1 MFAWVRSG
9 FGPIHPYDIGTYL
22 LLAGII
28 GRGIPSISGV
38 GSICP
43 QITFGPGDGLGL
55 KSSSLACMTK
65 V

>member
-1 MFAWVRSG
+1 MFAWARSG

-22 LLAGII
+22 LLAT
-28 GRGIPSISGV
+28 GRGIPSAVSGV

-55 KSSSLACMTK
+55 KSSSLA
-65 V
+65 